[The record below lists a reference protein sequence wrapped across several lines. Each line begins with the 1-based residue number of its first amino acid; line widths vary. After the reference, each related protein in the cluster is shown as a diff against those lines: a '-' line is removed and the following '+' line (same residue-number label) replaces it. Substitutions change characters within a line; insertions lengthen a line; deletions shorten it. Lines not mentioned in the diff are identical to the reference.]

1 MHWCPSVVELSFPT
15 FIGAPREILR
25 PEANCKSETKLKP
38 AKFPFDWR
46 IPEVMLTAMKA
57 LVLTTALACLC
68 GSLTVQAQY
77 KAPSQYFRKDSPQN
91 PGRPAAPRPPG
102 SQPGTPQA
110 PAVPQQ
116 PKFKDVQVNAQFYFL
131 TDTNREYAWTKLS
144 ATTAKNAKNGAT
156 QAINAETP
164 VQK

>member
-1 MHWCPSVVELSFPT
+1 
-15 FIGAPREILR
+15 
-25 PEANCKSETKLKP
+25 
-38 AKFPFDWR
+38 
-46 IPEVMLTAMKA
+46 MLTAMKA
-57 LVLTTALACLC
+57 LILIAALSCLC

-91 PGRPAAPRPPG
+91 SPQTPGGQPAAPRPPAA
-102 SQPGTPQA
+102 QPPAPQA
-110 PAVPQQ
+110 PAVPPQ

-144 ATTAKNAKNGAT
+144 STSAKNTKNGVT
-156 QAINAETP
+156 QSINAETP

>member
-1 MHWCPSVVELSFPT
+1 MENNWMRQLDEKMGNH
-15 FIGAPREILR
+15 A
-25 PEANCKSETKLKP
+25 KLATLIKP

-46 IPEVMLTAMKA
+46 ISEVMLTPMKA

-91 PGRPAAPRPPG
+91 PGQPAAPRPPG

-116 PKFKDVQVNAQFYFL
+116 PKFKDVQMNAQFYFL

-144 ATTAKNAKNGAT
+144 ATTAKNAKNGVT

-164 VQK
+164 VQR